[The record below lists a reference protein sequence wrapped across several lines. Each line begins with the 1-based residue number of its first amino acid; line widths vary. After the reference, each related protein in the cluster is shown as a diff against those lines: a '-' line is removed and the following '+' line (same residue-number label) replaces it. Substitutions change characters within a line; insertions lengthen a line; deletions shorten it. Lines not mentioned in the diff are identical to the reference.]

1 MTEPRRAFP
10 ARLVRGWRMGAF
22 SALALVVF
30 LAADGRAAG
39 FDDAKQAMAAEEQG
53 DLEQA
58 VAGYGRAV
66 NDAGLGGV
74 SKGLLFAARG
84 NALAAMGKLADALK
98 DYDKALALAPDQA
111 VIRFNRGNLLFG
123 TGRYDE
129 AIADYTRAID
139 LDAADAA
146 AYNNRGS
153 AWFAKGNLESALAN
167 YNMAVKLLPADAEFV
182 NNRGRVWFAM
192 GEETKARADFSQAK
206 SLDPEVKT
214 PLD

>member
-1 MTEPRRAFP
+1 MTELRRAFP
-10 ARLVRGWRMGAF
+10 ACLEWGWRMGVL

-30 LAADGRAAG
+30 WTVDGRAAG
-39 FDDAKQAMAAEEQG
+39 LDDVKQAMAAEDQG
-53 DLEQA
+53 DLDQA
-58 VAGYGRAV
+58 AECYGRAV

-84 NALAAMGKLADALK
+84 KALASMGRVADALR
-98 DYDKALALAPDQA
+98 DYDKALVLAPDQA

-123 TGRYDE
+123 MGRYDE

-146 AYNNRGS
+146 AFNNRGS

-167 YNMAVKLLPADAEFV
+167 YNMAVRLVPADAEFV

-192 GEETKARADFSQAK
+192 GEESKAREDFSQAK